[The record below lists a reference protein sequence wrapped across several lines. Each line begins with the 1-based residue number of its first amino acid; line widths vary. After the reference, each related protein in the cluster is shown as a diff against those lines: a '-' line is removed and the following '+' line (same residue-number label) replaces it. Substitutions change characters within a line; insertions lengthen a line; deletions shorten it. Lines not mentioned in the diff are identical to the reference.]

1 MNASMRDCLVGLA
14 LAVLLLAPRPGMA
27 QQAAWPSKPVRII
40 VPFPA
45 GTSPDIVARFLAQK
59 LAERQSG
66 APQSIVV
73 DNRAGAG
80 GVLGAEAAARAAP
93 DGHTL
98 FFMANSIV
106 TMNQFVYKKLPYDPV
121 KDFQSITLIA
131 AVPYVLLAN
140 KDFQAKTLKDL
151 IGMAQ
156 AQPGR
161 INYASFGVGGAGH
174 VIIELMS
181 NLAGIQLTHIPYKT
195 GALLDV
201 IGGQVPL
208 ILQPT
213 TTAIEQIKKGT
224 VIGLGITSVKRLPAL
239 PAVPSIAEV
248 VPGFAAD
255 GWQGMM
261 MPAGSPAGL
270 AERIAR
276 DIAGVLA
283 LPETAERFATLGI
296 EAWPSSPKEME
307 SVIAADIIKW
317 GNVIR
322 GAKIEPQ

>member
-1 MNASMRDCLVGLA
+1 MQRCIRECLVRFALA
-14 LAVLLLAPRPGMA
+14 LSLLAPGIAMA
-27 QQAAWPSKPVRII
+27 QQVAWPTKPVRII

-45 GTSPDIVARFLAQK
+45 GTSPDIVARFLALK
-59 LAERQSG
+59 LAERQAG
-66 APQSIVV
+66 APQPIVV

-121 KDFQSITLIA
+121 KDFQPVTLVA

-140 KDFQAKTLKDL
+140 KDFPAKTLKDL

-174 VIIELMS
+174 VIIELMAS
-181 NLAGIQLTHIPYKT
+181 LAGIQLTHIPYKT
-195 GALLDV
+195 GALVDV

-224 VIGLGITSVKRLPAL
+224 VVGLGITSTKRLSSL
-239 PAVPSIAEV
+239 PGVPSIAEV

-261 MPAGSPAGL
+261 LPAGSPVAL
-270 AERIAR
+270 AERMAR
-276 DIAGVLA
+276 DIANILA
-283 LPETAERFATLGI
+283 LPETGERFAALGI
-296 EAWPSSPKEME
+296 EAWPSSPREME

-317 GNVIR
+317 GKVIR
-322 GAKIEPQ
+322 GARIEPQ

>member
-1 MNASMRDCLVGLA
+1 MNASIRDCLTRLA
-14 LAVLLLAPRPGMA
+14 LAMLFLAPWPGMA
-27 QQAAWPSKPVRII
+27 QQVTWPSKPVRII

-59 LAERQSG
+59 LGERQSG
-66 APQSIVV
+66 APQSIVI

-80 GVLGAEAAARAAP
+80 GALGAEAAARAAP

-121 KDFQSITLIA
+121 KDFQGITLVA

-151 IGMAQ
+151 IVMAQ

-224 VIGLGITSVKRLPAL
+224 VIGLGITSTKRLPAL
-239 PAVPSIAEV
+239 PGVPSIAEV

-276 DIAGVLA
+276 DVASVLA

>member
-1 MNASMRDCLVGLA
+1 MNASIRDGLIRFALA
-14 LAVLLLAPRPGMA
+14 LFLCASWPVLA
-27 QQAAWPSKPVRII
+27 QQAAWPTKPVRII

-45 GTSPDIVARFLAQK
+45 GTSPDIVVRFLALK

-66 APQSIVV
+66 APQPIVV

-121 KDFQSITLIA
+121 KDFQPVSLVA

-181 NLAGIQLTHIPYKT
+181 SLAGIQLTHIPYKT

-224 VIGLGITSVKRLPAL
+224 VIGLGITSTKRLAAL
-239 PAVPSIAEV
+239 PNVPSIAEV

-261 MPAGSPAGL
+261 MPAGSPVAL

-276 DIAGVLA
+276 DLAAVLA
-283 LPETAERFATLGI
+283 LPETAERFVTLGI
-296 EAWPSSPKEME
+296 EAWPSSPREME

>member
-1 MNASMRDCLVGLA
+1 MNASIRDCLGRLA
-14 LAVLLLAPRPGMA
+14 LAMLFLAPWPGMA
-27 QQAAWPSKPVRII
+27 QQVAWPSKPVRII

-59 LAERQSG
+59 LGERQSG

-121 KDFQSITLIA
+121 RDFQSITLVA

-140 KDFQAKTLKDL
+140 KDFRAKTLKDL

-181 NLAGIQLTHIPYKT
+181 NLAGIQLTHIPYKS

-224 VIGLGITSVKRLPAL
+224 VIGLGITSTKRLPAL
-239 PAVPSIAEV
+239 PGVPSIAEV

-276 DIAGVLA
+276 DVASVLA

>member
-1 MNASMRDCLVGLA
+1 
-14 LAVLLLAPRPGMA
+14 
-27 QQAAWPSKPVRII
+27 VRII

-59 LAERQSG
+59 LSERQSG

-121 KDFQSITLIA
+121 KDFQAVTLVA

-224 VIGLGITSVKRLPAL
+224 VIGLGITSTKRLPAL

-276 DIAGVLA
+276 DIASVLA

>member
-1 MNASMRDCLVGLA
+1 MTASIRDCLARFA
-14 LAVLLLAPRPGMA
+14 LATLLLIPCAASA
-27 QQAAWPSKPVRII
+27 QQAAWPTRPVRII

-45 GTSPDIVARFLAQK
+45 GTSPDIVVRFMAQK
-59 LAERQSG
+59 LTERQG
-66 APQSIVV
+66 GTPQPIVV
-73 DNRAGAG
+73 ENRAGAG
-80 GVLGAEAAARAAP
+80 GVLGAEAAAKSAP
-93 DGHTL
+93 DGHNL

-121 KDFQSITLIA
+121 KDFQPVTLVA

-140 KDFQAKTLKDL
+140 KDFQARTLKDL

-156 AQPGR
+156 AQPGK

-181 NLAGIQLTHIPYKT
+181 SLAGIQLTHIPYKT
-195 GALLDV
+195 GALVDV

-224 VIGLGITSVKRLPAL
+224 VIGLGTTSTRRLSAL

-255 GWQGMM
+255 GWQGLM
-261 MPAGSPAGL
+261 MPAGSPAAL
-270 AERIAR
+270 VDRVAR
-276 DIAGVLA
+276 DVAAVLA

-296 EAWPSSPKEME
+296 EAWPSTPKEME